1 MVGEK
6 GAEEAVNK
14 LDDSEF
20 SGTHIQV
27 QVRHWRI
34 LYIYK
39 WPSSTWSGV
48 IEIEKKIKCIWLK
61 KWGLIFLVD

>member
-6 GAEEAVNK
+6 NAKEAVDN

-27 QVRHWRI
+27 QVSL
-34 LYIYK
+34 LY
-39 WPSSTWSGV
+39 V
-48 IEIEKKIKCIWLK
+48 KKELMII
-61 KWGLIFLVD
+61 I

>member
-27 QVRHWRI
+27 QVRQSN
-34 LYIYK
+34 LYLYK
-39 WPSSTWSGV
+39 
-48 IEIEKKIKCIWLK
+48 
-61 KWGLIFLVD
+61 